1 MTEPK
6 SGANPLFLK
15 DEELRAGFEMLS
27 AAMRSLGIAVAAELT
42 SAGIGPQHRLP
53 LYLIG
58 NGSGTTPGAL
68 TEKLVLP
75 KQTVS
80 RLVAELV
87 DRGLVDSRRSIGD
100 GRRRSLSL
108 TEAGAGLNARLWRL
122 EHDRLADA
130 YRAAGAEAV
139 EGFKQVVYAV
149 AEGQSRPPRRRI
161 SPAGTGRLPR

>member
-6 SGANPLFLK
+6 SAANPLFLK
-15 DEELRAGFEMLS
+15 DEELRAGFELLFS
-27 AAMRSLGIAVAAELT
+27 AMRSLGDAIAAEL
-42 SAGIGPQHRLP
+42 SAAGIGSQHRLP

-58 NGSGTTPGAL
+58 SGAGTTPGDL
-68 TEKLVLP
+68 TEKLGLP
-75 KQTVS
+75 KQSIS

-100 GRRRSLSL
+100 GRRRTL
-108 TEAGAGLNARLWRL
+108 TLTDTGAALDTRLWRL

-139 EGFKQVVYAV
+139 EGFKQVVHAV
-149 AEGQSRPPRRRI
+149 GAGQPKQRGRRTAPVGGDVLR
-161 SPAGTGRLPR
+161 R